1 MSNLGGIQQII
12 VLKGYVK
19 ELSDLLQSQKKKVD
33 KLRKRN
39 EQLKIRMKDI
49 EFQNTLKTTQFDNKI
64 ANYEQL
70 IEKQYILLEE
80 KILDTQNMG
89 KQRDYSNAISK
100 YE

>member
-33 KLRKRN
+33 KLRKKN
-39 EQLKIRMKDI
+39 EQLKIKVKDI
-49 EFQNTLKTTQFDNKI
+49 EYQNTLKATQFDKKI

-70 IEKQYILLEE
+70 IEKQYSLLEE
-80 KILDTQNMG
+80 KILETQNMG
-89 KQRDYSNAISK
+89 K
-100 YE
+100 